1 MQFLRSF
8 RFYKFPINLF
18 RNDERN
24 LRNLQQIACQ
34 KLIDLIERPRDL
46 LTEQVHS
53 PKAGRWNQVTK
64 LEYIFIQYCFFF

>member
-1 MQFLRSF
+1 M
-8 RFYKFPINLF
+8 F

-53 PKAGRWNQVTK
+53 PKAGRWNQVIK
-64 LEYIFIQYCFFF
+64 LEYTIIQYYFFFKETLMLILRSIQTN